1 MGRKVSEKSM
11 FPSRFYDCV
20 VLLLNFLTVFCYR
33 VTYLQLI
40 KFVTSV
46 EKELVKQEKR
56 FQPFTRR
63 GWCFTTPHHATPFCS
78 NSL

>member
-1 MGRKVSEKSM
+1 MGRKEKSM

-20 VLLLNFLTVFCYR
+20 LFLQSFLTLFLYR

-46 EKELVKQEKR
+46 EKEIVKQEKR
-56 FQPFTRR
+56 FQPFARR
-63 GWCFTTPHHATPFCS
+63 G
-78 NSL
+78 

>member
-1 MGRKVSEKSM
+1 MGRKVSEKLM

-20 VLLLNFLTVFCYR
+20 LFLQNFLTLFWYR

-56 FQPFTRR
+56 FQPFTSR
-63 GWCFTTPHHATPFCS
+63 GW
-78 NSL
+78 